1 MPGHTVAVPVIDP
14 GVAGV
19 AGLTVTVKD
28 LVELVPQ
35 LFVAVTLMFP
45 FCPAEPEV
53 TVIDVPVLFV
63 IVQPVGTAQLYEV
76 ALVTAL
82 IE

>member
-1 MPGHTVAVPVIDP
+1 MPVVAP

-19 AGLTVTVKD
+19 AGLTVTPRV
-28 LVELVPQ
+28 LAALVPQ

-53 TVIDVPVLFV
+53 TVIDVPVLLV
-63 IVQPVGTAQLYEV
+63 IVQPVGTVQLYEV
-76 ALVTAL
+76 VFVTAL